1 MNKGVAVLEN
11 NHEIIDNLIRKARE
25 EKASDIHI
33 SEGMP
38 VWQRVNG
45 HLQKAEQQMEPE
57 QIRSLLL
64 GMLSEKQKEE
74 FAQGNDVDF
83 SWETTDGCR
92 QRVNIFC
99 QQKKIAATIRILNQ
113 SIPTLETLKIPTIL
127 YEMAKEP
134 RGIILVT
141 GPTGSGKSTTLA
153 AVIEHMNQTYDR
165 HIITIEDPIEYVY
178 ECKKSLIH
186 QREIGQDITDF
197 ASALRSALR
206 EDPDVILVGEM
217 RDYETISAALLA
229 AETGHLVLSTLH
241 TTGAAQTVERIIDAC
256 PAESQNQVRIQL
268 AGTLKGIISQCL
280 IPCGGGLS
288 RIAATEVLTGTDAIL
303 NLIREGKTHQMTSMM
318 QSSAAKGMHT
328 LNMDLVRLMQEGY
341 ITEDEAMM
349 YTNDKAELAQ
359 W

>member
-1 MNKGVAVLEN
+1 MLDRRQIHTV
-11 NHEIIDNLIRKARE
+11 IDTLIKEARIRSV
-25 EKASDIHI
+25 SDIHI
-33 SEGMP
+33 TEGMY
-38 VWQRVNG
+38 VWYRIHGCLTQAQDV
-45 HLQKAEQQMEPE
+45 LKEYD
-57 QIRSLLL
+57 IREVLL
-64 GMLSEKQKEE
+64 GMMNEKQRKQFEDG
-74 FAQGNDVDF
+74 QDVDF
-83 SWETTDGCR
+83 AWQTTDGCR

-99 QQKKIAATIRILNQ
+99 EQKKIAATIRLLNQ
-113 SIPTLETLKIPTIL
+113 QIPTLEELKIPTTL
-127 YEMAKEP
+127 YQLSEEP

-153 AVIEHMNQTYDR
+153 AVIEAMNQKYDR

-186 QREIGQDITDF
+186 QREVGQDVTNF

-280 IPCGGGLS
+280 IPCGGGMT
-288 RIAATEVLTGTDAIL
+288 RVPATEFLTGSDAIL
-303 NLIREGKTHQMTSMM
+303 NLIREGKTHQISAMM
-318 QSSAAKGMHT
+318 QSSAASGMHT
-328 LNMDLVRLMQEGY
+328 LNMDLSRLMQQGY
-341 ITEDEAMM
+341 ITREEAMKF
-349 YTNDKAELAQ
+349 TNNKAELTQ
-359 W
+359 YI